1 MLRFSFYF
9 EKITNNILSGFRFNL
24 KRKEKTL
31 DRDTF
36 LISKGRNEKKKTQ
49 FAHEERSGEKSSIK
63 PEH

>member
-1 MLRFSFYF
+1 MLRFSFNF

-36 LISKGRNEKKKTQ
+36 LISKGRNEKKKRNS
-49 FAHEERSGEKSSIK
+49 FMRNGVAKN
-63 PEH
+63 PL